1 MVYYIVTSA
10 YVLSCFLLVLVVL
23 LQQGKG
29 GGIAGAFGG
38 GSSQTA
44 FGARTGAT
52 VLSRATSVLAVLFM
66 VGAILIA
73 ILRQGGGTSVIGGR
87 EPQQS
92 APASVPVD
100 SPTETV
106 P

>member
-1 MVYYIVTSA
+1 MAS
-10 YVLSCFLLVLVVL
+10 
-23 LQQGKG
+23 
-29 GGIAGAFGG
+29 AFGG

-44 FGARTGAT
+44 FGARSGAT
-52 VLSRATSVLAVLFM
+52 LLSRATTVLAVLFM

-87 EPQQS
+87 TPQQS
-92 APASVPVD
+92 SPVSAPVD
-100 SPTETV
+100 SPTETA